1 MCKYCPLSSNFQ
13 FGTHRQR
20 YSIGLCPW
28 KTYIPV
34 YKVDI
39 EDRRI
44 KKQTQAKE
52 RANQL
57 EDEDLSSKFIGE
69 GPFK

>member
-1 MCKYCPLSSNFQ
+1 
-13 FGTHRQR
+13 
-20 YSIGLCPW
+20 
-28 KTYIPV
+28 V

-39 EDRRI
+39 EDRELRNRL
-44 KKQTQAKE
+44 KQRRE